1 MTGGGICAHP
11 PSIPTR
17 FACAENGVGVKQIPQ
32 TNFPGRIP
40 VVCVPNPR
48 LWFAS
53 AYSSRVSVS
62 SSCGVFQPRSR
73 WDFLSDQNEEGAAGF
88 PAGCDLS
95 LGWMEVS
102 LSLLPHTRP
111 VLNPV
116 FWAPRAGTVTA
127 FCAALTENME
137 IFARYFPAASAS
149 SVIFPG
155 FRSP

>member
-11 PSIPTR
+11 PSFPTR

-53 AYSSRVSVS
+53 AQPS
-62 SSCGVFQPRSR
+62 SSCGFSNLALAGI
-73 WDFLSDQNEEGAAGF
+73 FLSNQDEEGAAGF

-102 LSLLPHTRP
+102 LSLLPYTRP

-116 FWAPRAGTVTA
+116 FWAPRARTVTA
-127 FCAALTENME
+127 FRAALTENME

>member
-11 PSIPTR
+11 PSFPTR

-73 WDFLSDQNEEGAAGF
+73 WDFLSDQDEEGAAGF

-111 VLNPV
+111 VLNLV
-116 FWAPRAGTVTA
+116 FLGSSRRNGNGLLCCSHREHGDIRALFPRRERELGHISRV
-127 FCAALTENME
+127 
-137 IFARYFPAASAS
+137 
-149 SVIFPG
+149 
-155 FRSP
+155 